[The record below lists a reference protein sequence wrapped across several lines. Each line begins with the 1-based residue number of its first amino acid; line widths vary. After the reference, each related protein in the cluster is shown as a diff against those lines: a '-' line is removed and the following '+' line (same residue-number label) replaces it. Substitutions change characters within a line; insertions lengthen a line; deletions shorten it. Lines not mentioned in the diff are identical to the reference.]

1 MMYTEGR
8 ILSNKA
14 ATKRAKSLE
23 RLDRIATRRMMHKF
37 QLNWWNKNVKYK
49 NRNFNEDRG

>member
-1 MMYTEGR
+1 MYTEGR

-37 QLNWWNKNVKYK
+37 QLNWWNKNVKCK

>member
-1 MMYTEGR
+1 MNTEKVLTG
-8 ILSNKA
+8 KA
-14 ATKRAKSLE
+14 AVKRAKAQE

-49 NRNFNEDRG
+49 NRNTNEDRG